1 MLRMRE
7 RKWFLQRMSLG
18 SALFFMLGVMVA
30 QSQEIQ
36 FTNATQTFGVAGNV
50 DDTTGAYCYGHGVA
64 MADIN
69 NDNRPDIYISN
80 AVRYANGLCE
90 TLYITIPGGYK
101 ENDAAWKISDPYGWT
116 GSHGICFFDY
126 DNDGDFDLYNA
137 TTDDRSR
144 LYRNKGNGTYE
155 NVTDLVGLPLI
166 RESMPD
172 FDPDQPYGYGTRGV
186 VAFDANNDGWMDL
199 YGTNWGPA
207 EKRYPPP
214 GKSFGDPIITP
225 PQPNEF
231 YLNQGNGK
239 YTRVTNSGAT
249 PINPSYLGTQGVA
262 VFDANEDGNMDIFV
276 AHRNYV
282 AIDPDTKQIVKG
294 PTSRAIYNQLFLG
307 DGQGHF
313 TEGGGNANLNDDV
326 TNNCNGASFADYD
339 NDGDYDAFI
348 IPTKK
353 TEGLSGWK
361 GYTRVYKNNGR
372 GQFTNV
378 TAQTRI
384 TIFGFSALFLD
395 ADNDGDLDLVGPRTG
410 DNIYF
415 YRNDGNDIFTR
426 VDNTGTYLTAD
437 DPRGGGV
444 GDIDNDGDLD
454 FYYAD
459 ANKDFITTSPKY
471 PVVVSNRLFV
481 NKTVTNNR
489 WLKITGRGPKG
500 DAAGFGTKIWVYERG
515 FMDSP
520 AHLLGYRQVI
530 SQYGYL
536 CQDDPVQH
544 FGLGQRDSVDIKVR
558 LLDKTELFMLKVPA
572 NQRISFSKPAQ
583 FVMDSGNNQLGK
595 PSVTLALPL
604 RVRVFDAFSKPVYGA
619 PVNFKAL
626 DGGFIQETQPIYTD
640 ASGYAEVHY
649 TPVAGV
655 AQQRIR
661 AVCPILPTQISEFSC
676 SIASPVYTVNILSGE
691 GQSGYVNET
700 LPSPLVIRVNDAYA
714 APVSK
719 AQVRF
724 KVISGGGK
732 VAEADS
738 ITLATGPT
746 GQASVFW
753 RMGNVPGSNQRVRV
767 FLIGDRTRYAEFTA
781 TTYGAAAAMQSLSP
795 VSFVGEAGKALPDS
809 LVYRI
814 LDAQNHAVRNHPV
827 RFTVTAGNGLINGQ
841 SMVTLNSDRDGFVK
855 AEWILGPQA
864 GFFNNRLQVY
874 AGVLQGSPLQ
884 VSASGQPGAA
894 ARLLA
899 LSGLNQ
905 SAVAGGNLP
914 EPVVVALLDSL
925 QNPIANVQINALMVA
940 PNGQE
945 TLLSPATTDSSG
957 RASFHWTLTEVVGV
971 HRFMVRFGDLDPA
984 EIRAQSMAHAPMFI
998 EIVDGDGQRALVNNR
1013 VEKPLR
1019 VRVMDE
1025 RRAPLSAIP
1034 VLFLDVN
1041 AMGTFPDGATAV
1053 TNSAGIASCIFQFGA
1068 HAGIHEVEAKT
1079 DGVDESVLF
1088 ILTADPRP
1096 NHVPVISALTDTS
1109 LFERQQL
1116 EFTVN
1121 ADDADEDSLQI
1132 WMEGV
1137 PDSAR
1142 FSPETRTNNWTP
1154 TYQQAGEYQIMVC
1167 AHDII
1172 GEVQRHPITIQVL
1185 NVNQPPQ
1192 LLAWT
1197 PADSIVWTDVFRP
1210 YDFLVSAHDGDGD
1223 SLKYAWLLDGVYVGA
1238 DSLVSLL
1245 PNPSWTMHM
1254 VLKVNVFDAEFSV
1267 SRTWHIYRQTGA
1279 VGEAAVAAEYA
1290 LLQNHPN
1297 PFNPQTTITFSM
1309 PKTDRVRI
1317 WVCNISG
1324 QTVRLLSD
1332 AIVSSGRHSI
1342 TWDGR
1347 DGRGELLPSG
1357 LYYYGMESGSFREI
1371 RKLLFVK

>member
-1 MLRMRE
+1 MRF
-7 RKWFLQRMSLG
+7 RTLHARLVDLG
-18 SALFFMLGVMVA
+18 IAVLFMLGINAAEA
-30 QSQEIQ
+30 QDIQ
-36 FTNATQTFGVAGNV
+36 FTNATQTYGVAGNV
-50 DDTTGAYCYGHGVA
+50 DDSTGAYCYGHGVA

-69 NDNRPDIYISN
+69 NDNRPDIYVSN
-80 AVRYANGLCE
+80 AVRYANGLSE

-101 ENDAAWKISDPYGWT
+101 ENDAVWKISDPYGWT

-137 TTDDRSR
+137 TTDDRNR

-155 NVTDLVGLPLI
+155 NVTDLAGLPLI
-166 RESMPD
+166 REWMPD
-172 FDPDQPYGYGTRGV
+172 FDPNQQYGYGTRGV

-214 GKSFGDPIITP
+214 GESFGEPIITP

-239 YTRVTNSGAT
+239 YTRITNSGAT
-249 PINPSYLGTQGVA
+249 PINTSYMGTQGVA

-282 AIDPDTKQIVKG
+282 AIDPETKQIVKG

-313 TEGGGNANLNDDV
+313 TEGGGNASLNDDV

-353 TEGLSGWK
+353 TEGLAGWK

-384 TIFGFSALFLD
+384 TIYGFSILFLD

-415 YRNDGNDIFTR
+415 YRNDGNDTFTR
-426 VDNTGTYLTAD
+426 IDNAGTFLTAD

-459 ANKDFITTSPKY
+459 ANKDLITTSPKY

-489 WLKITGRGPKG
+489 WLKISGRGPKG

-515 FMDSP
+515 FMNNPS
-520 AHLLGYRQVI
+520 HLLGYRQVI

-544 FGLGQRDSVDIKVR
+544 FGLGQRDSVDVKVR

-572 NQRISFSKPAQ
+572 NQRITFSKPAQ

-595 PSVTLALPL
+595 PSMQLALPL
-604 RVRVFDAFSKPVYGA
+604 RVRVLDAYSKPVYGA
-619 PVNFKAL
+619 AVHFSAL
-626 DGGFIQETQPIYTD
+626 DGGFVQETQPIYTD

-649 TPVAGV
+649 TPVAGT
-655 AQQRIR
+655 AQQRIH
-661 AVCPILPTQISEFSC
+661 AVCPILPTQVFDFSC
-676 SIASPVYTVNILSGE
+676 SIASPIYTISPISGN
-691 GQSGYVNET
+691 GQSGYANAT
-700 LPSPLVIRVNDAYA
+700 LPFPIVVEVNDQFA
-714 APVSK
+714 APVSQ
-719 AQVRF
+719 AQIRF
-724 KVISGGGK
+724 KVTDGGGK

-738 ITLATGPT
+738 ITLTTGPT

-753 RMGNVPGSNQRVRV
+753 RLGSVPGSSQSVRV

-781 TTYGAAAAMQSLSP
+781 TTYGVAAVMQPLSP
-795 VSFVGEAGKALPDS
+795 VSFVGKAGKPLPDS

-814 LDAQNHAVRNHPV
+814 LDTQNRAVRNHPV
-827 RFTVTAGNGLINGQ
+827 RFTVTAGNGLVNGQ
-841 SMVTLNSDRDGFVK
+841 STVLLSSNNDGYVK
-855 AEWILGPQA
+855 VRWVLGPQA
-864 GFFNNRLQVY
+864 GFFNNRLLVD
-874 AGVLQGSPLQ
+874 AGLLQGSPLH
-884 VSASGQPGAA
+884 VSASGRPGAA
-894 ARLLA
+894 AQLLA
-899 LSGLNQ
+899 ISGLNQ
-905 SAVAGGNLP
+905 SAVAGGILP
-914 EPVVVALLDSL
+914 EPVVVALTDSL
-925 QNPIANVQINALMVA
+925 QNPIANAQISALMVG

-945 TLLSPATTDSSG
+945 TSLSPATTDSSG
-957 RASFHWTLTEVVGV
+957 HAMFFWTLTEVVGV
-971 HRFMVRFGDLDPA
+971 HRFIVSFATVDPV
-984 EIRAQSMAHAPMFI
+984 EVRAQALAHAPQFI
-998 EIVDGDGQRALVNNR
+998 EIVDGDGQHGQVNSR
-1013 VEKPLR
+1013 IVRPLQ
-1019 VRVMDE
+1019 VRVLDDQ
-1025 RRAPLSAIP
+1025 RAPLSAIP

-1041 AMGTFPDGATAV
+1041 SMGTFPEGATAV
-1053 TNSAGIASCIFQFGA
+1053 TNSAGIASCIFQFGSQS
-1068 HAGIHEVEAKT
+1068 GLYEVEAKT
-1079 DGVDESVLF
+1079 AGVAESVLF
-1088 ILTADPRP
+1088 TLTADPRP
-1096 NHVPVISALTDTS
+1096 NHVPVISALSDTTI
-1109 LFERQQL
+1109 FERQQL
-1116 EFTVN
+1116 EFKINVV
-1121 ADDADEDSLQI
+1121 DADADSLQI
-1132 WMEGV
+1132 WMEAM
-1137 PDSAR
+1137 PDGAH
-1142 FSPETRTNNWTP
+1142 FSPETRTFFWTP
-1154 TYQQAGEYQIMVC
+1154 TYQQAGDHQMTLC
-1167 AHDII
+1167 AHDGI
-1172 GEVQRHPITIQVL
+1172 GDIQRHTVTIHVL
-1185 NVNQPPQ
+1185 NINQPPE

-1197 PADSIVWTDVFRP
+1197 PADSIVWTDVYRP
-1210 YDFLVSAHDGDGD
+1210 YEFSISAQDGDGD
-1223 SLKYAWLLDGVYVGA
+1223 ALHYAWTLDGIYVGA
-1238 DSLVSLL
+1238 DSVVNLL

-1254 VLKVNVFDAEFSV
+1254 ILKVNVYDDEFSL

-1279 VGEAAVAAEYA
+1279 ENEAASATEYS
-1290 LLQNHPN
+1290 LQQNYPN
-1297 PFNPQTTITFSM
+1297 PFNPQTTIHFSTA
-1309 PKTDRVRI
+1309 KTDHVRI
-1317 WVCNISG
+1317 WICNISG
-1324 QTVRLLSD
+1324 QTVRVLMD
-1332 AIVSSGRHSI
+1332 GVVSSGQHSV

-1347 DGRGELLPSG
+1347 GGQGDILPSG
-1357 LYYYGMESGSFREI
+1357 LYYYGMESGSYREI